1 MSAISDLYDRIND
14 IDEKLIGKWASAVRK
29 EIERFGK
36 SIQPASPFI
45 DKPNL
50 KDDKRR
56 GRFWLRQDLRKG
68 TVTMYGIAP
77 NIGRVKGFGAP
88 VNRWHETKP
97 YRFKYGR
104 RWVTFH
110 RAQDTSTSPGIE
122 TKQPYFGGTPV
133 RPSGYFGIGS
143 GKRKLWGYGRTDE
156 GATPIYYEYSY
167 ADWLMEKHDDDLE
180 NLILEC
186 GRDVLADYLAKGGTR

>member
-1 MSAISDLYDRIND
+1 MSAISDLYDRING
-14 IDEKLIGKWASAVRK
+14 IDDKLIGKWASAVRK

-143 GKRKLWGYGRTDE
+143 GKRKIWGYGRTED

-167 ADWLMEKHDDDLE
+167 ADWLMEKHDDEIDRIIME
-180 NLILEC
+180 TGQEILSES
-186 GRDVLADYLAKGGTR
+186 LAKI

>member
-1 MSAISDLYDRIND
+1 MSAISDLYDRIKI
-14 IDEKLIGKWASAVRK
+14 IDDKLIGKWATAVRK
-29 EIERFGK
+29 EIKRFGDAV
-36 SIQPASPFI
+36 QPASPFI

-104 RWVTFH
+104 RWVTF
-110 RAQDTSTSPGIE
+110 RKAQDTSESPGIE
-122 TKQPYFGGTPV
+122 TKQPYFGGAPV
-133 RPSGYFGIGS
+133 RPSGYFGLGTN
-143 GKRKLWGYGRTDE
+143 KRKLWGYGRTDE
-156 GATPIYYEYSY
+156 GATPIYYKDAF
-167 ADWLMEKHDDDLE
+167 ADWLMENHGDEIDRIIME
-180 NLILEC
+180 TGQEILSES
-186 GRDVLADYLAKGGTR
+186 LARI